1 MKKTLSSLVKLV
13 LVITYGYDAV
23 SIEDILLARS
33 MADSD
38 KQPDMGQGALI
49 GAGLAGAAGIG
60 YTDLAA
66 RLRPQTQMDVM
77 PPRGYRL
84 KPGHRM
90 AGGLV
95 GAILGGVWCWY
106 CINDETEF
114 TCCRHSC
121 KTASTGELNAVDQ
134 QALQSILADT
144 YSNTLG
150 V

>member
-1 MKKTLSSLVKLV
+1 M
-13 LVITYGYDAV
+13 AV

-33 MADSD
+33 MADND
-38 KQPDMGQGALI
+38 QQMDPGQGALL
-49 GAGLAGAAGIG
+49 GAGIAGAAGIG

-95 GAILGGVWCWY
+95 GAILGGALGAG
-106 CINDETEF
+106 
-114 TCCRHSC
+114 
-121 KTASTGELNAVDQ
+121 TASMMKQNSPAADILAKLQVQGDLNAVDQ

-150 V
+150 M

>member
-1 MKKTLSSLVKLV
+1 M
-13 LVITYGYDAV
+13 AV

-33 MADSD
+33 MADES
-38 KQPDMGQGALI
+38 QQASPGQGALI

-66 RLRPQTQMDVM
+66 RLRPQTQIDVM

-95 GAILGGVWCWY
+95 GAILGGALGAGTAAMMKQ
-106 CINDETEF
+106 NSPAATLLAKLQTE
-114 TCCRHSC
+114 
-121 KTASTGELNAVDQ
+121 GELNPIDQ
-134 QALQSILADT
+134 QALQSVLADT

-150 V
+150 M

>member
-1 MKKTLSSLVKLV
+1 M
-13 LVITYGYDAV
+13 AV

-33 MADSD
+33 MADND
-38 KQPDMGQGALI
+38 QQMDPGQGALL
-49 GAGLAGAAGIG
+49 GAGIAGAAGIG

-95 GAILGGVWCWY
+95 GAILGGALGAG
-106 CINDETEF
+106 
-114 TCCRHSC
+114 
-121 KTASTGELNAVDQ
+121 TASMMKQNSPAADILAKLQVQGELNSVDQ

-150 V
+150 M

>member
-1 MKKTLSSLVKLV
+1 M
-13 LVITYGYDAV
+13 AV

-33 MADSD
+33 MADND
-38 KQPDMGQGALI
+38 QQMDPGQGALL
-49 GAGLAGAAGIG
+49 GAGIAGAAGIG

-95 GAILGGVWCWY
+95 GAILGGALGAG
-106 CINDETEF
+106 
-114 TCCRHSC
+114 
-121 KTASTGELNAVDQ
+121 TASMMKQNSPAADILAKLQVQGELNAVDQ

-150 V
+150 M

>member
-1 MKKTLSSLVKLV
+1 M
-13 LVITYGYDAV
+13 AV

-33 MADSD
+33 MSD
-38 KQPDMGQGALI
+38 AEKRIDPGEGALI
-49 GAGLAGAAGIG
+49 GAGLMGAAGIG

-66 RLRPQTQMDVM
+66 RLRPQTQMSTM

-95 GAILGGVWCWY
+95 GAILGGALGAG
-106 CINDETEF
+106 
-114 TCCRHSC
+114 
-121 KTASTGELNAVDQ
+121 TAAMMKQNSPAANILAKLQTDGDLNPVDQ

-150 V
+150 M

>member
-1 MKKTLSSLVKLV
+1 M
-13 LVITYGYDAV
+13 AV

-95 GAILGGVWCWY
+95 GAILGGALGAG
-106 CINDETEF
+106 
-114 TCCRHSC
+114 
-121 KTASTGELNAVDQ
+121 TASMMKQNSPAADILAKLQVQGELNAVDQ

-150 V
+150 M

>member
-1 MKKTLSSLVKLV
+1 M
-13 LVITYGYDAV
+13 AV

-33 MADSD
+33 MADSNE
-38 KQPDMGQGALI
+38 QPDMGQGALI

-77 PPRGYRL
+77 PPRGHRL

-95 GAILGGVWCWY
+95 GAILGGALGAG
-106 CINDETEF
+106 
-114 TCCRHSC
+114 
-121 KTASTGELNAVDQ
+121 TASMMKENSPAANILAKLQVQGELNAVDQ

-150 V
+150 M